1 MSPTSLIEATL
12 EDAWLTLDE
21 LSRAAAVS
29 PQWITERV
37 STGLL
42 PAGPGEPASWRF
54 DSITVRRVRHM
65 QHYERDFEAVP
76 ELAALVVD
84 LLDEIAALRAQLRRA
99 GS

>member
-1 MSPTSLIEATL
+1 
-12 EDAWLTLDE
+12 
-21 LSRAAAVS
+21 
-29 PQWITERV
+29 
-37 STGLL
+37 
-42 PAGPGEPASWRF
+42 
-54 DSITVRRVRHM
+54 M